1 MDIAKLA
8 ERFLG
13 WPLPE
18 SVCSDLCATKQGYP
32 HRSGTNLLS
41 YVEAKQMFEYV
52 LAELAAEQDKAL
64 ADARRA
70 ALEDVKDYVERHY
83 NSDADF
89 TADEMLKDLAQWLRQ
104 LASEGM

>member
-1 MDIAKLA
+1 MTNKEQARELRIQVMTSLQYEGEMILA
-8 ERFLG
+8 
-13 WPLPE
+13 
-18 SVCSDLCATKQGYP
+18 
-32 HRSGTNLLS
+32 
-41 YVEAKQMFEYV
+41 
-52 LAELAAEQDKAL
+52 KAL

-104 LASEGM
+104 RASEGV